1 MRSSLQ
7 RVQML
12 VMAAS
17 LALLLLVS
25 GPALHLPVAAQSA
38 SPPPYARAPW
48 GIQPPAAWSSSG
60 ALSAGS
66 NPLNKA
72 DTGSSCSS
80 AAIDSVYYF
89 NVWENYQQ
97 LVTFFPAACAA
108 TLVVQINAVPSV
120 NKQRRRK
127 EDKEEICVDRAA
139 TR

>member
-7 RVQML
+7 WVRML
-12 VMAAS
+12 AMAAT

-25 GPALHLPVAAQSA
+25 GPALQPAAAQSA

-48 GIQPPAAWSSSG
+48 GIQPPSAWSSSG

-72 DTGSSCSS
+72 GTGSSCSS
-80 AAIDSVYYF
+80 DAIDSVYYF

-120 NKQRRRK
+120 NKQRRGEEK
-127 EDKEEICVDRAA
+127 DEICVACAA